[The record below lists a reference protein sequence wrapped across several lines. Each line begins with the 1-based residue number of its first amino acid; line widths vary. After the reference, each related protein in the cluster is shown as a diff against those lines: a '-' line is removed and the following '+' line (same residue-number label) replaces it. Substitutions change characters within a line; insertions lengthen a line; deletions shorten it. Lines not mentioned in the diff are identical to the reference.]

1 MVITIPL
8 VLLLAAVLALLLRF
22 RALGTG
28 AAVAAVLF
36 GFYLAGTGAADT
48 VNQLVTA
55 VTGAL
60 AGTGR

>member
-8 VLLLAAVLALLLRF
+8 VLLLAVAALLLLRF
-22 RALGTG
+22 KAVGAG
-28 AAVAAVLF
+28 AAVVVALF
-36 GFYLAGTGAADT
+36 GFYLAGTDAADT

-60 AGTGR
+60 ADIGR

>member
-1 MVITIPL
+1 VVITIPL
-8 VLLLAAVLALLLRF
+8 VLLLAVVAALLLRF
-22 RALGTG
+22 KAVGFGATVAL
-28 AAVAAVLF
+28 ALF
-36 GFYLAGTGAADT
+36 GFYLAGTGASDT

>member
-8 VLLLAAVLALLLRF
+8 VLLLGIGALLLLRF
-22 RALGTG
+22 KAVGFG
-28 AAVAAVLF
+28 AAVAVALF
-36 GFYLAGTGAADT
+36 GFYLAGTGAAGT

-60 AGTGR
+60 AGIGR

>member
-8 VLLLAAVLALLLRF
+8 VLLLAAVAALLLRF
-22 RALGTG
+22 KAVGAG
-28 AAVAAVLF
+28 AAVVVALF
-36 GFYLAGTGAADT
+36 GFYLANTGAADT

-60 AGTGR
+60 ADAGR

>member
-8 VLLLAAVLALLLRF
+8 VLLLAAVVLLLLRF
-22 RALGTG
+22 RAVGAG
-28 AAVAAVLF
+28 AAVVVALF
-36 GFYLAGTGAADT
+36 GFYLAGTGASDT

-60 AGTGR
+60 ADIGR